1 MKENVKKSINRKKRK
16 VTLTM
21 IGYFIKDVLLITF
34 GAYLISLSINMF
46 LLPHKMST
54 GGASGIATILF
65 HTLNIPMGITILV
78 INMPLFLMSIIK
90 LGKRFTFKTISAT
103 VLLSVFL
110 EIFKYDSVITK
121 APIDLLMSCIFGGV
135 ITGLGLA
142 LILKSGA
149 SSGGSDLLASLIYK
163 CTSVQS
169 ISQVLLVI
177 EAVIIASMII
187 VFKDL
192 NLGLYSLISLL
203 ISTKM
208 LDFVFEGVDRTKVAT
223 IITKNSDVIVDAI
236 LKELK
241 RGATITN
248 TIGAHSGDENVTI
261 TCIITRSQIAKLKE
275 IIRDNDSRAMVYITT
290 ANEVIG
296 NGFKRINE

>member
-1 MKENVKKSINRKKRK
+1 MKENVRKSINKKKRI

-21 IGYFIKDVLLITF
+21 VARFFKDAILIIL
-34 GAYLISLSINMF
+34 GAYLVSLSINMF

-65 HTLNIPMGITILV
+65 YTLKIPMGVTILI
-78 INMPLFLMSIIK
+78 INLPLFLMSIIK
-90 LGKRFTFKTISAT
+90 LGRSFTFKTISAT

-121 APIDLLMSCIFGGV
+121 APIDLLMSCIFGGI

-142 LILKSGA
+142 LVLKSGA
-149 SSGGSDLLASLIYK
+149 SSGGSDLLANLIYR

-169 ISQVLLVI
+169 ISQALLVI
-177 EAVIIASMII
+177 EAIIISTMIL

-192 NLGLYSLISLL
+192 NLGLYSLISLF
-203 ISTKM
+203 ISTKI
-208 LDFVFEGVDRTKVAT
+208 LDFVFEGVDMTKVAT
-223 IITKNSDVIVDAI
+223 IITKNSNEIIDAI
-236 LKELK
+236 LNELK

-248 TIGAHSGDENVTI
+248 SVGAHSGEENVTI
-261 TCIITRSQIAKLKE
+261 TCIISRSQISKLKE
-275 IIRDNDSRAMVYITT
+275 IIKEKDDKAIMYITT
-290 ANEVIG
+290 ANEAIG
-296 NGFKRINE
+296 KGFKPITK

>member
-1 MKENVKKSINRKKRK
+1 MKENVKKSINKKRK
-16 VTLTM
+16 KVTFRL
-21 IGYFIKDVLLITF
+21 IGLFLKDAILITL

-46 LLPHKMST
+46 LLPHKMTT
-54 GGASGIATILF
+54 GGASGVATILF
-65 HTLNIPMGITILV
+65 YTLKVPMGVTILL
-78 INMPLFLMSIIK
+78 INLPLFIMSIIK
-90 LGKRFTFKTISAT
+90 LGKGFTFKTISAT

-110 EIFKYDSVITK
+110 EVFKYDSVITK
-121 APIDLLMSCIFGGV
+121 APIDLLMSCIFGGI

-149 SSGGSDLLASLIYK
+149 SSGGSDLLASLIYR

-177 EAVIIASMII
+177 EAVVITSMII

-192 NLGLYSLISLL
+192 NIGLYSLISLF

-208 LDFVFEGVDRTKVAT
+208 LDFVFEGVDKTMVAT
-223 IITKNSDVIVDAI
+223 IITKNSDAIVSAI
-236 LKELK
+236 LNELK

-248 TIGAHSGDENVTI
+248 TIGAHSGAENVTI
-261 TCIITRSQIAKLKE
+261 TCIITRSQISKLKE
-275 IIRDNDSRAMVYITT
+275 IIRENDNRAMMYITA
-290 ANEVIG
+290 ANEAVG
-296 NGFKRINE
+296 KGFKPITE